1 MGFSFYF
8 MAFTD
13 EEKVDE
19 RAKLSVAAKRLLFRV
34 RCAKWCSLVETIT
47 PTEKYTRALAPRTL
61 SGASG
66 LLTYS
71 TCRSLPK
78 LS

>member
-1 MGFSFYF
+1 MYFQVGFSFYF

-34 RCAKWCSLVETIT
+34 RCAKWFSLETLT
-47 PTEKYTRALAPRTL
+47 PTEKEAPG
-61 SGASG
+61 SGTSH
-66 LLTYS
+66 T
-71 TCRSLPK
+71 
-78 LS
+78 

>member
-1 MGFSFYF
+1 MLSIGVQFYL

-34 RCAKWCSLVETIT
+34 SCAKWLRNHNS
-47 PTEKYTRALAPRTL
+47 Y
-61 SGASG
+61 
-66 LLTYS
+66 
-71 TCRSLPK
+71 
-78 LS
+78 